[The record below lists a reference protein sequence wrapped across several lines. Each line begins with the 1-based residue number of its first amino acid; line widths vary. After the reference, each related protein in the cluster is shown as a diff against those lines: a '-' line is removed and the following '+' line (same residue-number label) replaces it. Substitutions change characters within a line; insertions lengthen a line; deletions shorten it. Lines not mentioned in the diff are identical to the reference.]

1 MNDHPA
7 SDLDVLAKIIDQ
19 FDLKS
24 LLPVLRAC
32 QDLAADESLLD
43 VAVLGQFKCGKS
55 SLLNAILGADVFP
68 VGVLPATTVVTRALA
83 GPALSVRVTKLN
95 GEVEEVALE
104 KIADHVTEAK
114 NPGNYR
120 QVAVVDVFT
129 PALQDT
135 PGIRLVDTPGLGSVY
150 AHNTQVTQRWLPNV
164 AVAIVAVSVERPL
177 ADEDR
182 RLLDDARQY
191 ARRVVV
197 VLTKVDLLSD
207 ADLTEVQAFF
217 RRVLGENF
225 GDDLPLLPFSTRVNT
240 ERWLEQFR
248 QTVMKPLLENLAG
261 ERKDAFAHKRA
272 HLIRAA
278 RSYLDVGLQAARQA
292 DANRERFRA
301 AVLDESVHEAVIRD
315 ELGVTEQR
323 MRAEARPA
331 FEREFFAK
339 EADLQRRVSQTLAA
353 ELATWRG
360 NLAEQSHRY
369 REWMADRLS
378 AELTPFS
385 QDAAALALGLL
396 EQAEKRF
403 RRVIEAFR
411 DRLSRNVHNVTG
423 VAISPVA
430 WEMKRPHIAVIPV
443 SIGQTFMTNWELL
456 WWMLP
461 MRLVGGLFRRHAL
474 KRVPREVEKNLFR
487 LVADWTEAVVKG
499 MADLRTQAETW
510 ANAELSTLNGLLQQP
525 PLKITTLQEAIHLLT
540 ETGSLRLR
548 DVGQAEHL

>member
-1 MNDHPA
+1 MNDDPS
-7 SDLDVLAKIIDQ
+7 SDLNVLAKIIDQ

-83 GPALSVRVTKLN
+83 GPTLSVRVTKLN
-95 GEVEEVALE
+95 GEVEQVALE
-104 KIADHVTEAK
+104 KIADYVTEAK

-129 PALQDT
+129 PTLQDT

-150 AHNTQVTQRWLPNV
+150 AHNTQVTQQWLPNV

-207 ADLTEVQAFF
+207 ADLSEVQEFF
-217 RRVLGENF
+217 LRVLGEVYR
-225 GDDLPLLPFSTRVNT
+225 DDLPLLPFSTRVNT
-240 ERWLEQFR
+240 ERWIEQFK

-261 ERKDAFAHKRA
+261 ERKDAFAHKRD
-272 HLIRAA
+272 HLIRACKG
-278 RSYLDVGLQAARQA
+278 YLEVGLQAAQQA
-292 DANRERFRA
+292 DTDRERLRA
-301 AVLDESVHEAVIRD
+301 AVLDESVNEAVIRD
-315 ELGVTEQR
+315 ELGLAEQR
-323 MRAEARPA
+323 ISAEAWPA

-339 EADLQRRVSQTLAA
+339 QADLGRRVKQTLAA

-360 NLAEQSHRY
+360 NLAEQSGRY
-369 REWMADRLS
+369 RDWMADQLV

-385 QDAAALALGLL
+385 YDAASLAMGLL

-474 KRVPREVEKNLFR
+474 RRVPWEVEKNLFR
-487 LVADWTEAVVKG
+487 LVADWTEAVVRA

-510 ANAELSTLNGLLQQP
+510 ANAELSTLNGLLQQQP
-525 PLKITTLQEAIHLLT
+525 QKITSLQEAMHLLT
-540 ETGSLRLR
+540 ETGLPHAAYVPVKL
-548 DVGQAEHL
+548 A